1 MTHWWTRALATLLL
15 VWPAADAFA
24 DQTPLQTD
32 ANLVTA
38 LDVSDSIMRHEQ
50 WLEFEGLAKAVSSAA
65 FLEAVAGGR
74 LGRIGFAVFTW
85 SSDRLELLVPWT
97 VLATTRDAQRIA
109 TTLKDA
115 GAVDSSVTRSGAP
128 ERRTDI
134 SDALDFA
141 LELILTAPY
150 RAGRSV
156 INLCANGAN
165 VGSGPR
171 AARDRALAAGS
182 VVNALVIGRKRQ
194 LVSYFERQVRGGPGS
209 FVMEVSRPEN
219 LAAALLEKLLRDLI
233 AAGPR

>member
-1 MTHWWTRALATLLL
+1 
-15 VWPAADAFA
+15 V
-24 DQTPLQTD
+24 
-32 ANLVTA
+32 
-38 LDVSDSIMRHEQ
+38 
-50 WLEFEGLAKAVSSAA
+50 
-65 FLEAVAGGR
+65 
-74 LGRIGFAVFTW
+74 
-85 SSDRLELLVPWT
+85 
-97 VLATTRDAQRIA
+97 
-109 TTLKDA
+109 
-115 GAVDSSVTRSGAP
+115 
-128 ERRTDI
+128 RTDI

-156 INLCANGAN
+156 INLCANGADN

-233 AAGPR
+233 AAGPRR